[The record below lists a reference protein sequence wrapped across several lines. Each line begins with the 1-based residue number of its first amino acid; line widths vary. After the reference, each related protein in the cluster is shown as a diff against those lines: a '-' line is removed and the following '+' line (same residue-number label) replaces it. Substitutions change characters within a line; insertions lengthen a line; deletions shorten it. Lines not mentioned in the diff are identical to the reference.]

1 MVRYD
6 VAKEKVYGEESS
18 RKIAQMEI
26 ALDLQQKERELEE
39 VKTQSQIQK
48 LELQNTRMIIT
59 LVILSIGTIIGGIN
73 LFYSRRRSI
82 KIKR

>member
-6 VAKEKVYGEESS
+6 AAKEKVYGEESS

-26 ALDLQQKERELEE
+26 ALDLQEKEKELEALKSE
-39 VKTQSQIQK
+39 SHIQT

-59 LVILSIGTIIGGIN
+59 VVILSIGVILGGFN
-73 LFYSRRRSI
+73 LFYSKRRSSR
-82 KIKR
+82 KK